1 MPYWVTHVS
10 QSKKEKRKKKQKT
23 KAKKKNPQKQQ
34 QKIKTKKPDFFLI
47 DVSLAYTRSCLKR
60 RGRDEVKEGQTRC
73 YKVEVKEGIKP
84 GV

>member
-1 MPYWVTHVS
+1 MEVEAEGSEIQGLLRLHG
-10 QSKKEKRKKKQKT
+10 EME
-23 KAKKKNPQKQQ
+23 A
-34 QKIKTKKPDFFLI
+34 
-47 DVSLAYTRSCLKR
+47 SLAYTRSCLKR